1 MKRFPWTKTGLSVGG
16 RNRAKASVLALVAA
30 GACCC
35 FAAPLELGLG
45 MGGEIRVGA
54 DGARLGPRIHR
65 EGWRGTAT
73 GVRTDFAFP
82 DTATGTAS
90 FEMFEA
96 KEKCADGRATLVK
109 TVDGRAFVDVALTS
123 CLDLNPELV
132 VLSLTL
138 PCSAY
143 AGGTWKTSEG
153 RQGVFPKT
161 YGQQMRVYG
170 GTVSWVEFQ
179 AAGAAKPFRVAFPV
193 PTNIGIQDDRQWVQT
208 ITLRISPNGAKT
220 ARPFRVGD
228 QRAFSCF
235 LSSADGVT
243 TTIDKPVVVSAGPD
257 WIPLDYKKDILAGSA
272 LDFSGMGLQDAP
284 AGKYGWLK
292 NVNGHFEFE
301 KRPGRPQRFYG
312 VNLCFDACFPD
323 KAFAE
328 QIATRLARLG
338 YNTVRIHHYESA
350 NGVIKDAADRLT
362 FNAAQMDR
370 LDYLLAK
377 CYEKGIYVTT
387 DLFTTR
393 PVMWRDVG
401 IDRDGR
407 VDQQVYKNLISVHEP
422 AFENWKTFTRN
433 LLTHV
438 NPYTGRRYADEPGL
452 PLISL
457 INEGHLTWCWSTI
470 AELEPMKAAW
480 RNWLAEN
487 RAKDPS
493 FAKGVSDDPTKV
505 SAWQQN
511 AALIRFMADIEE
523 RLVGRQREFL
533 ASLGVKALLTSQNCG
548 GHYTPLMAMREKC
561 YDYVDDHFYVDHPHF
576 LARSWSLPSS
586 CGNQNPV
593 FSANLPPVSAAFTRM
608 PDKPFT
614 ITEWNFSGPGMFRG
628 VGGIMTGALSALQD
642 WDGLWRF
649 AYSHGLGNM
658 QDGKGAPGYFD
669 VASDPLGQASDRASV
684 CLFLRGDM
692 APLADALMQTVTP
705 DTFVSTGAARGVVP
719 KWHDAA
725 WNVRV
730 GTAVAPV
737 PAGTPTCNLAQT
749 FAQTNAPVAL
759 KANPSLTFDR
769 KRGSFAIDTPRTA
782 GGFTPS
788 GALTAGPVS
797 LDVGD
802 VAATVW
808 ASSLDGRPIV
818 QSRRL
823 LVSHLTDVQADGNVY
838 ADAEKTILLK
848 WGRATPVVRKGT
860 ARVAL
865 AVAHPEKLSVWAL
878 ETSGRRVAKL
888 PVEVKGGRLCFTAA
902 VQGAEG
908 ARMLYEVA
916 EK

>member
-1 MKRFPWTKTGLSVGG
+1 MKSRILSV
-16 RNRAKASVLALVAA
+16 VAL

-35 FAAPLELGLG
+35 CAAPLELGLG
-45 MGGEIRVGA
+45 MGGEVRVGT
-54 DGARLGPRIHR
+54 DGALLGARIHR
-65 EGWRGTAT
+65 EGWHGTAT

-82 DTATGTAS
+82 DAATGTAT
-90 FEMFEA
+90 FEMFES
-96 KEKCADGRATLVK
+96 KEKCADGRATLLK
-109 TVDGRAFVDVALTS
+109 TSDGRVFVDVAVTS
-123 CLDLNPELV
+123 CLDQNPEIV

-143 AGGTWKTSEG
+143 AGGTWKASNGKE
-153 RQGVFPKT
+153 GVFPKT
-161 YGQQMRVYG
+161 YGQQMHVYD
-170 GTVSWVEFQ
+170 GTVAWVEFAS
-179 AAGAAKPFRVAFPV
+179 AAKGAKPFRVAFPA
-193 PTNIGIQDDRQWVQT
+193 PTRVLVQDDRQWCQT
-208 ITLRISPNGAKT
+208 ITLRIYPTGAKT
-220 ARPFRVGD
+220 SRRFRAGD
-228 QRAFSCF
+228 QRSFSCF
-235 LSSADGVT
+235 ISSEEGVT

-257 WIPLDYKKDILAGSA
+257 WIPLDYKKDVLAGSA

-292 NVNGHFEFE
+292 NAGGHFEFE
-301 KRPGRPQRFYG
+301 GRPGRPQRFYG

-328 QIATRLARLG
+328 KIATRLARLG

-350 NGVIKDAADRLT
+350 NGVIKGSADRLT
-362 FNAAQMDR
+362 INAAQMDR

-377 CYEKGIYVTT
+377 FYEKGIYVTT
-387 DLFTTR
+387 DLYTCR
-393 PVMWRDVG
+393 PVMNRDVG
-401 IDRDGR
+401 
-407 VDQQVYKNLISVHEP
+407 VDQDGLMRPQVYKNMIGVHEP
-422 AFENWKTFTRN
+422 AFENWKTFARN

-457 INEGHLTWCWSTI
+457 INEGHLTWCW
-470 AELEPMKAAW
+470 AEISKTVPMKAAW
-480 RNWLAEN
+480 RKWLAER
-487 RAKDPS
+487 RAKDPA
-493 FAKGVSDDPTKV
+493 FGKNASDDAEK
-505 SAWQQN
+505 AAAYGYN
-511 AALIRFMADIEE
+511 AELILFMADVEE

-533 ASLGVKALLTSQNCG
+533 KSLGVKALLTSQNCG
-548 GHYTPLMAMREKC
+548 GHFTPLMAMRERC

-576 LARSWSLPSS
+576 LARSWALPSS

-593 FSANLPPVSAAFTRM
+593 LSSSLPPVSAAFTRM

-628 VGGIMTGALSALQD
+628 VGGIMTGALSALQG

-658 QDGKGAPGYFD
+658 EDGKGFPGYFD

-692 APLADALMQTVTP
+692 APLADSLAQMVTA
-705 DTFVSTGAARGVVP
+705 DTFTSNRWAQSIVP
-719 KWHDAA
+719 KWRNAA
-725 WNVRV
+725 WNARV

-737 PAGTPTCNLAQT
+737 PAGTATCNLAQA
-749 FAQTNAPVAL
+749 FKSADAPVAL
-759 KANPSLTFDR
+759 KANPSLSFDR
-769 KRGSFAIDTPRTA
+769 ERGSFAIDTPRTA

-788 GALTAGPVS
+788 GALAAGAVS

-808 ASSLDGRPIV
+808 ASSLDGLPIAR
-818 QSRRL
+818 SRRL

-838 ADAEKTILLK
+838 ADAKKTVLLK
-848 WGRATPVVRKGT
+848 WGKASPIVRKGT
-860 ARVAL
+860 AKVSI
-865 AVAHPEKLSVWAL
+865 AVERPEALSVWAL
-878 ETSGRRVAKL
+878 ETTGRRLERIPA
-888 PVEVKGGRLCFTAA
+888 EAGNGRLSFTAA
-902 VQGAEG
+902 VAGPHG

-916 EK
+916 ER